1 MIEQNSIENLKN
13 RLDIVEVIGSYLEL
27 KKSGANYK
35 ARCPFHS
42 EDTPSFVVSPSKQ
55 IYHCFGCGAGGD
67 AISFVMDYDKLS
79 YPEAIEKLANDFN
92 VPLNYTKGSFE
103 KKDDRRVLEQINQ
116 FFKRNLYSNQIA
128 KNYLEGRGIYT
139 SSIEK
144 FEIGYAPTSFK
155 TISFLKENIL
165 SLEDALKT
173 GILGKDE
180 RGNVYA
186 RLIERITFPIY
197 APNSKIVGF
206 GGRTIS
212 NHPAKY
218 INSPQTYLFNKS
230 KLLYGYHLA
239 RESIVKKRRIIITE
253 GYLDVIMLHQ
263 AGFGECV
270 ATLGT
275 ALTRE
280 HLPLLRRAE
289 PKVILSY
296 DGDKAGIE
304 AAFKASKMLITS
316 SIDGGV
322 VIFGEGKDPADM
334 VKDGDINTLKSL
346 FNEPKP
352 FANFIIEQI
361 AHKYNLKNPLEKE
374 KALKEG
380 VEFLKTLSPLL
391 QDEYKSYLSTI
402 LNIDKRVIRIQNRK
416 KYTLNSMVNVDKE
429 DLAELS
435 VIKTL
440 LLKPEFLDM
449 VLDNISEDVFKV
461 HKDLFIR
468 LISKDDKKGFE
479 GILVRDDI
487 GELNEDELKK
497 QLRMML
503 MKFYQ
508 TKLENIKA
516 RDDIEFDKKSF
527 YIRKIQDK
535 IYRLKRGEIVEYE
548 CF

>member
-13 RLDIVEVIGSYLEL
+13 RLDIVEVIGSYIEL

-35 ARCPFHS
+35 ARCPFHL

-79 YPEAIEKLANDFN
+79 YPETIEKLASDFN
-92 VPLNYTKGSFE
+92 IPLSYTKGSFE
-103 KKDDRRVLEQINQ
+103 KKDNARVLELVNQ
-116 FFKRNLYSNQIA
+116 FYKKNLFSNSIA
-128 KNYLEGRGIYT
+128 NNYLENRGVYT

-144 FEIGYAPTSFK
+144 FEIGYAPSSHQ
-155 TISFLKENIL
+155 TISFLKENL
-165 SLEDALKT
+165 LPLDDALKT
-173 GILGKDE
+173 GVLGKDE
-180 RGNVYA
+180 RGNIYA

-197 APNSKIVGF
+197 APNGKIVGF

-230 KLLYGYHLA
+230 KLLYGYNIA
-239 RESIVKKRRIIITE
+239 RNSIVKKGRIIVVE

-263 AGFGECV
+263 AGFSECV

-275 ALTRE
+275 ALTSE

-296 DGDKAGIE
+296 DGDRAGIE
-304 AAFKASKMLITS
+304 AAFKASKMLIAS

-322 VIFGEGKDPADM
+322 VIFEEGKDPADM
-334 VKDGDINTLKSL
+334 VKEGDIKTLKNL

-352 FANFIIEQI
+352 FAYFVIEQI
-361 AHKYNLKNPLEKE
+361 AHRYNLKNPLEKE

-380 VEFLKTLSPLL
+380 VEFLKTLSPVL
-391 QDEYKSYLSTI
+391 QEEYKNYLSTV
-402 LNIDKRVIRIQNRK
+402 LSIDKRVIRIQRRQ
-416 KYTLNSMVNVDKE
+416 NSQPNGTNLQKE

-435 VIKTL
+435 IIKTL
-440 LLKPEFLDM
+440 LLRPEYQDM
-449 VLDNISEDVFKV
+449 VLDNISENVFKV
-461 HKDLFIR
+461 HKDLFVKVIG
-468 LISKDDKKGFE
+468 DTEKKGFE
-479 GILVRDDI
+479 GLLVREDI
-487 GELNEDELKK
+487 SELDEEGLKK
-497 QLRMML
+497 QLRMLL
-503 MKFYQ
+503 MKHYQ
-508 TKLENIKA
+508 TGLKNITSRA
-516 RDDIEFDKKSF
+516 DIAFDKKSF

-548 CF
+548 EI

>member
-1 MIEQNSIENLKN
+1 MIEQNSIENLKS
-13 RLDIVEVIGSYLEL
+13 RLDIVEVVGSYIEL

-42 EDTPSFVVSPSKQ
+42 EDTPSFVVSPSRQ

-92 VPLNYTKGSFE
+92 VPLNYTKGSLE

-116 FFKRNLYSNQIA
+116 FYKKNLFSNQKA
-128 KNYLEGRGIYT
+128 KDYIEQRGIYT
-139 SSIEK
+139 SSVEK
-144 FEIGYAPTSFK
+144 FELGYAPTSHESIK
-155 TISFLKENIL
+155 FLKESL
-165 SLEDALKT
+165 LPLEDALKT

-180 RGNVYA
+180 RGNIYA

-197 APNSKIVGF
+197 APNGKIVGF

-239 RESIVKKRRIIITE
+239 RESINKKGRIIITE

-263 AGFGECV
+263 AGFSECV

-275 ALTRE
+275 ALTSD
-280 HLPLLRRAE
+280 HLPLLRRGE

-304 AAFKASKMLITS
+304 AAFKAAKMLSSS

-322 VIFGEGKDPADM
+322 VIFEGGKDPADM
-334 VKDGDINTLKSL
+334 VKEGDIGALKSL
-346 FNEPKP
+346 FNDPKP
-352 FANFIIEQI
+352 FANFAVEHI
-361 AHKYNLKNPLEKE
+361 ASKYNLHNPIEKE
-374 KALKEG
+374 KALNEG
-380 VEFLKTLSPLL
+380 VEFLKTLSPVL
-391 QDEYKSYLSTI
+391 QDSYKNYLSTV
-402 LNIDKRVIRIQNRK
+402 LNVDKRVIRFQNRNK
-416 KYTLNSMVNVDKE
+416 RRQVQPSSGQKE
-429 DLAELS
+429 DLAEL
-435 VIKTL
+435 VIIKTL

-449 VLDNISEDVFKV
+449 VLDSIGEEVFRV
-461 HKDLFIR
+461 HRDLFVK
-468 LISKDDKKGFE
+468 LVGGDDGKGFE
-479 GILVRDDI
+479 GLLVREDI
-487 GELNEDELKK
+487 NELDEEELKK
-497 QLRMML
+497 QLRL
-503 MKFYQ
+503 LLLGYYKI
-508 TKLENIKA
+508 KLDNIKTLNLP
-516 RDDIEFDKKSF
+516 FDKKSF

-548 CF
+548 EI

>member
-13 RLDIVEVIGSYLEL
+13 RLDIVEVVGSYIEL
-27 KKSGANYK
+27 KKSGANFK
-35 ARCPFHS
+35 AKCPFHS

-67 AISFVMDYDKLS
+67 AISFVMNYDKLS

-92 VPLNYTKGSFE
+92 IPLTYTKGSFE
-103 KKDDRRVLEQINQ
+103 KKDSRRELEQINQ
-116 FFKRNLYSNQIA
+116 FYKKNLFTNQEA
-128 KNYLEGRGIYT
+128 KNYLKQRGVYT

-144 FEIGYAPTSFK
+144 FEIGYAPSSSQ
-155 TISFLKENIL
+155 TISFLKDSFL
-165 SLEDALKT
+165 SLEEAIKT

-180 RGNVYA
+180 RGNIYA

-230 KLLYGYHLA
+230 KLFYGYHLA
-239 RESIVKKRRIIITE
+239 RESIIKKGRIIITE

-263 AGFGECV
+263 AGFDECV

-275 ALTRE
+275 ALTSD
-280 HLPLLRRAE
+280 HLPLLRRGE

-296 DGDKAGIE
+296 DGDRAGKE
-304 AAFKASKMLITS
+304 AAFKASKMLISS

-322 VIFGEGKDPADM
+322 VIFDGGKDPADM
-334 VKDGDINTLKSL
+334 VKEGDINTLKTL
-346 FNEPKP
+346 FSEPKP
-352 FANFIIEQI
+352 FAHFVIEQI
-361 AHKYNLKNPLEKE
+361 AYKYNLKNPLEKQ
-374 KALKEG
+374 KALQEG

-402 LNIDKRVIRIQNRK
+402 LGIDKRVIRVQNRK
-416 KYTLNSMVNVDKE
+416 KYPLNSTINTAKE

-435 VIKTL
+435 IIKTL
-440 LLKPEFLDM
+440 LLKPEFLDV
-449 VLDNISEDVFKV
+449 VLDNIAEDVFRVHRELFVKV
-461 HKDLFIR
+461 ITG
-468 LISKDDKKGFE
+468 DKKGLE

-487 GELNEDELKK
+487 SELNEEELKK
-497 QLRMML
+497 QLRMVL

-508 TKLENIKA
+508 TKLQNLKA
-516 RDDIEFDKKSF
+516 RDDITFEKKSF

-548 CF
+548 QI

>member
-13 RLDIVEVIGSYLEL
+13 RLDIVEVIGSYIEL

-67 AISFVMDYDKLS
+67 AISFVMSYDKLS

-92 VPLNYTKGSFE
+92 VPLSYTKGSFE

-116 FFKRNLYSNQIA
+116 FYKKNLFSNQGA
-128 KNYLEGRGIYT
+128 KDYLENRGIYT

-144 FEIGYAPTSFK
+144 FEIGYAPSSSK
-155 TISFLKENIL
+155 TISFLKESLL
-165 SLEDALKT
+165 SFEDALKT

-239 RESIVKKRRIIITE
+239 RESIIKKGRVIVTE

-263 AGFGECV
+263 AGFSECV

-275 ALTRE
+275 ALTSE
-280 HLPLLRRAE
+280 HLPLLRRSE

-296 DGDKAGIE
+296 DGDRAGIE
-304 AAFKASKMLITS
+304 AAFKASKMLIAS

-322 VIFGEGKDPADM
+322 VIFDKGKDPADM
-334 VKDGDINTLKSL
+334 VKDGDIATLKSL
-346 FNEPKP
+346 FNKPKP
-352 FANFIIEQI
+352 FANFVIEQI
-361 AHKYNLKNPLEKE
+361 AYKYDLKNPLQKQ

-380 VEFLKTLSPLL
+380 VEFLRTLSPLL
-391 QDEYKSYLSTI
+391 QDEYKNYLSTI
-402 LNIDKRVIRIQNRK
+402 LKIDKRVIKIQNRK
-416 KYTLNSMVNVDKE
+416 NYTPQGTISTKRE

-440 LLKPEFLDM
+440 LLKPKLLDM
-449 VLDNISEDVFKV
+449 VLENIAEDIFRVHQDLIIKV
-461 HKDLFIR
+461 IGKEDIQ
-468 LISKDDKKGFE
+468 GFE
-479 GILVRDDI
+479 GILLRDDI
-487 GELNEDELKK
+487 NELDEEGLKK

-503 MKFYQ
+503 IKYYQ
-508 TKLENIKA
+508 LRLESTKA
-516 RDDIEFDKKSF
+516 RDDINYEKKSF
-527 YIRKIQDK
+527 LIRKIQDK

-548 CF
+548 QI